1 MSISHEDILKELF
14 CWKYVHIHKKS
25 WKCLM
30 RHKLETFLRK
40 KLCSTTE
47 GFFNKMWKKK
57 YNFFW
62 NVLCTH
68 RNPCTQG
75 TCSFYENCK
84 FNRSIL
90 NFTSFAKKLI
100 PIFPFCKIDTLPFS
114 MYVLKYLN
122 HKCQKR
128 SSASFLIS
136 FSSSLIC
143 LLFSYL

>member
-1 MSISHEDILKELF
+1 MRTFLKELF
-14 CWKYVHIHKKS
+14 CWKYVHIQKKS

-40 KLCSTTE
+40 KTL
-47 GFFNKMWKKK
+47 FNDWRVFQQNVKKEIQL
-57 YNFFW
+57 FW

-84 FNRSIL
+84 FIRSVQ

-100 PIFPFCKIDTLPFS
+100 PIFPFCKNDTLPFS
-114 MYVLKYLN
+114 MYLLKYLN

-128 SSASFLIS
+128 SSKPFFIS

-143 LLFSYL
+143 LLFAYL

>member
-1 MSISHEDILKELF
+1 MRTFLKELF

-40 KLCSTTE
+40 NFVQRLK

-68 RNPCTQG
+68 WNPCTQG
-75 TCSFYENCK
+75 TCFFYENCR
-84 FNRSIL
+84 FNRSVL
-90 NFTSFAKKLI
+90 NFTTFAKK
-100 PIFPFCKIDTLPFS
+100 IDTNLSILQKMILYPFQCTT
-114 MYVLKYLN
+114 VLKYLN

-128 SSASFLIS
+128 SSKPFLIS
-136 FSSSLIC
+136 FSGSLIC
-143 LLFSYL
+143 LLFAYL